1 VDDEGAPVHPYETSA
16 PRSAKMDLII
26 EPEDDDDDLPI
37 GDAVLP
43 LSLMAAMLG
52 VWRTWRR
59 RREIMA

>member
-1 VDDEGAPVHPYETSA
+1 
-16 PRSAKMDLII
+16 MDLII
-26 EPEDDDDDLPI
+26 EPEDDDDDLPV

-43 LSLMAAMLG
+43 LLLMAAMLG